1 MKRILVV
8 CVFVIAICVVIAL
21 SGISILNT
29 SDKRLNVNEMS
40 ISKLK
45 DKTINIDD
53 LKKIDVKIR
62 SAKIIVKKS
71 NSNSVSLKNISLND
85 YEISS
90 HSGRLRISQKENE
103 KHKLEIGKSTIIV
116 INVKNDLNSI
126 DINQLN
132 GTLQFNNIVV
142 NRMSINHSNGSTISD
157 GLRLVDNGSIKKKNG
172 KVELNNLIVDGLS
185 VSVKNGSFKL
195 NGKKE
200 KNNYDDNKHNQLL
213 IKNDNGQIM
222 VNKK

>member
-213 IKNDNGQIM
+213 IKNDNVQIM

>member
-1 MKRILVV
+1 MKKVLVV
-8 CVFVIAICVVIAL
+8 CVFIIVICVVIVV

-29 SDKRLNVNEMS
+29 SDKRVNVNEMS
-40 ISKLK
+40 ISKLQ

-62 SAKIIVKKS
+62 SAKIVIKKS
-71 NSNSVSLKNISLND
+71 NSNSASLKNISLND
-85 YEISS
+85 YKINSD
-90 HSGRLRISQKENE
+90 SGRLRISQKENE

-116 INVKNDLNSI
+116 INVKSDLNSI

-132 GTLQFNNIVV
+132 GTLQFNNIVTNLMNV
-142 NRMSINHSNGSTISD
+142 NHSNGSTISN
-157 GLRLVDNGSIKKKNG
+157 GLRIVNNGSIKKKNG
-172 KVELNNLIVDGLS
+172 KVELNNLVVDGLS
-185 VSVKNGSFKL
+185 VSVKNGAFKL

-200 KNNYDDNKHNQLL
+200 KNNYDNNKHNQLL
-213 IKNDNGQIM
+213 IKNDNGQIL